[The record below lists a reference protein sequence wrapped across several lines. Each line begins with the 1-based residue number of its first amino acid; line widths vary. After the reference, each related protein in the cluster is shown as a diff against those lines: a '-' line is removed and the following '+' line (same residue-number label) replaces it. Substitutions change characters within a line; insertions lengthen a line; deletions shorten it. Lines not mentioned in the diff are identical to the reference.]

1 MLRILRTLSIT
12 FLLTLG
18 TVTLV
23 TADTKRSITMREL
36 REAYLKVNGG
46 RQNFESLQ
54 SFRTVGRIVPEGTDE
69 SNVLSFRIIRKRLG
83 MLRQDVTYPNGV
95 TRKYLVNSKGVWAKL
110 VFPNGE
116 ERSEIVEDSQ
126 IEGLQQ
132 SARMLSPFMQT
143 DGRSDWV
150 DLKGLESLGT
160 PDGEIMAYRLVV
172 LPVSGLPFSEIWLD
186 GEHYREVLVI
196 ARNADPVT
204 NDTVRSTF
212 YRKYDK
218 VGGLQ
223 FPTELLVY
231 EDGQKKQ
238 TIQIEEIKTNIGI
251 FKSYFNQAHFLE
263 DIKSEESPEELPKE
277 SPKIEEMRSNAGI
290 FKSYSKQANFFEDI
304 NPFESP

>member
-1 MLRILRTLSIT
+1 MLRLLRTLSIT

-36 REAYLKVNGG
+36 REAYLKANGG

-132 SARMLSPFMQT
+132 SAHMLSPFMQT

-204 NDTVRSTF
+204 NDTVSSTF

-263 DIKSEESPEELPKE
+263 DIKSEELPEELPKE
-277 SPKIEEMRSNAGI
+277 SPKIEEMRNNADI
-290 FKSYSKQANFFEDI
+290 FKSYSKQANFFEDT

>member
-1 MLRILRTLSIT
+1 MLRLTRTLCLTVLSI
-12 FLLTLG
+12 LG
-18 TVTLV
+18 TVTQV

-36 REAYLKVNGG
+36 REAYLEANGG

-54 SFRTVGRIVPEGTDE
+54 SFRTVGRIVPEDTDE
-69 SNVLSFRIIRKRLG
+69 SDVLSFRIIRKRPG

-95 TRKYLVNSKGVWAKL
+95 TRKYLVNSEGVWAKL
-110 VFPNGE
+110 VFSNGK

-132 SARMLSPFMQT
+132 SANMLSPFMQT

-172 LPVSGLPFSEIWLD
+172 LPASGLPFSEIWLD

-196 ARNADPVT
+196 ARNTDEIT
-204 NDTVRSTF
+204 NDAVRSTF

-218 VGGLQ
+218 VGEFQ

-231 EDGQKKQ
+231 EDGEKKQ
-238 TIQIEEIKTNIGI
+238 TVQIEEMKTNIGI
-251 FKSYFNQAHFLE
+251 FKSYFNQAYFLE
-263 DIKSEESPEELPKE
+263 DIKPEESPEELPKE
-277 SPKIEEMRSNAGI
+277 SPQIEEMSSNTGI
-290 FKSYSKQANFFEDI
+290 FKSYSKQADFFEDT
-304 NPFESP
+304 NPFELP

>member
-1 MLRILRTLSIT
+1 MLRLTRTLCLT
-12 FLLTLG
+12 FLSILG
-18 TVTLV
+18 TVTQV

-36 REAYLKVNGG
+36 REAYLEANGG

-54 SFRTVGRIVPEGTDE
+54 SFRTVGRIVPAGTDE
-69 SNVLSFRIIRKRLG
+69 SNVLSFRIIRKRPG

-110 VFPNGE
+110 VFSNGE
-116 ERSEIVEDSQ
+116 ERSEIVEDTQ

-132 SARMLSPFMQT
+132 SASVLSPFMQT

-172 LPVSGLPFSEIWLD
+172 LPVSGLPYSEIWLD

-196 ARNADPVT
+196 ARNTDAIT

-218 VGGLQ
+218 VGDLQ

-238 TIQIEEIKTNIGI
+238 TVQIEEMKTNVGI

-263 DIKSEESPEELPKE
+263 DIKSEESPEELPQ
-277 SPKIEEMRSNAGI
+277 IEEMSSNTGI
-290 FKSYSKQANFFEDI
+290 FKSYSKQADFFGDT
-304 NPFESP
+304 NPFELP

>member
-23 TADTKRSITMREL
+23 TADTKRNITMREL

-218 VGGLQ
+218 VGDLQ

-263 DIKSEESPEELPKE
+263 DIKSEESLEELPKK

-290 FKSYSKQANFFEDI
+290 FKSYSKQANFFEDT

>member
-1 MLRILRTLSIT
+1 MLRLLQTLCIT

-36 REAYLKVNGG
+36 REAYFKVNGG
-46 RQNFESLQ
+46 RLNFETLQ

-69 SNVLSFRIIRKRLG
+69 SNVLSFRTIRKRPG

-110 VFPNGE
+110 VFSNGE

-126 IEGLQQ
+126 IESLQQ

-196 ARNADPVT
+196 ARNTDLDT

-223 FPTELLVY
+223 FPSELLVY
-231 EDGQKKQ
+231 KDGEKKQ

-263 DIKSEESPEELPKE
+263 DIKSEELPKE
-277 SPKIEEMRSNAGI
+277 SPKIEEMRSDAEI
-290 FKSYSKQANFFEDI
+290 FKNFSKQANFFEDT
-304 NPFESP
+304 NPFKSP

>member
-23 TADTKRSITMREL
+23 TADTKRNITMREL

-263 DIKSEESPEELPKE
+263 DIKSEELPEELPKE

-290 FKSYSKQANFFEDI
+290 FKSYSKQANFFEDT

>member
-1 MLRILRTLSIT
+1 MLRLLRTLSIT

-36 REAYLKVNGG
+36 REAYLEANGG

-69 SNVLSFRIIRKRLG
+69 SNVLSFRIIRKRPG

-95 TRKYLVNSKGVWAKL
+95 TRKYLVNSRGVWAKL
-110 VFPNGE
+110 VFSNGE

-132 SARMLSPFMQT
+132 SAHMLSPFMQT

-196 ARNADPVT
+196 ARNTDPVT

-218 VGGLQ
+218 VGDLQ

-238 TIQIEEIKTNIGI
+238 TVLIEEMKTNIGI

-263 DIKSEESPEELPKE
+263 DIISEESPEKLPEELPQ
-277 SPKIEEMRSNAGI
+277 IEEMSSNTGI
-290 FKSYSKQANFFEDI
+290 FKSYSKQADFFEDT

>member
-1 MLRILRTLSIT
+1 MLRLLQTLCIT

-36 REAYLKVNGG
+36 REAYFKVNGG
-46 RQNFESLQ
+46 RLNFETLQ

-69 SNVLSFRIIRKRLG
+69 SNVLSFRTIRKRPG

-110 VFPNGE
+110 VFSNGE

-126 IEGLQQ
+126 IESLQQ
-132 SARMLSPFMQT
+132 SARMLSPFMQI

-196 ARNADPVT
+196 ARNTDLDT

-223 FPTELLVY
+223 FPSELLVY
-231 EDGQKKQ
+231 KDGEKKQ

-263 DIKSEESPEELPKE
+263 DIKSEELPKE
-277 SPKIEEMRSNAGI
+277 SPKIEEMRSDAEI
-290 FKSYSKQANFFEDI
+290 FKNFSKQANFFEDT
-304 NPFESP
+304 NPFKSP

>member
-23 TADTKRSITMREL
+23 TADTKRSKTMREL

-95 TRKYLVNSKGVWAKL
+95 TRKYLVNSKGIWAKL

-263 DIKSEESPEELPKE
+263 DIKSEELLEELPKE

-290 FKSYSKQANFFEDI
+290 FKSYSKQANFFEDT

>member
-1 MLRILRTLSIT
+1 MLRLTRTLCLTVLSI
-12 FLLTLG
+12 LG
-18 TVTLV
+18 TVTQV

-36 REAYLKVNGG
+36 REAYLEANGG

-54 SFRTVGRIVPEGTDE
+54 SFRTVGRIVPEDTDE
-69 SNVLSFRIIRKRLG
+69 SDVLSFRIIRKRPG

-110 VFPNGE
+110 VFSNGK

-132 SARMLSPFMQT
+132 SANMLSPFMQT

-172 LPVSGLPFSEIWLD
+172 LPASGLPFSEIWLD

-196 ARNADPVT
+196 ARNTDEIT
-204 NDTVRSTF
+204 NDAVRSTF

-218 VGGLQ
+218 VGEFQ

-231 EDGQKKQ
+231 EDGEKKQ
-238 TIQIEEIKTNIGI
+238 TVQIEEMKTNIGI
-251 FKSYFNQAHFLE
+251 FKSYFNQAYFLE
-263 DIKSEESPEELPKE
+263 DIKPEESPEELPKE
-277 SPKIEEMRSNAGI
+277 SPQIEEMSSNTGI
-290 FKSYSKQANFFEDI
+290 FKSYSKQADFFEDT
-304 NPFESP
+304 NPFELP